1 MGVGW
6 GRGWVSLIKKENLS
20 QNRFSNNVEWKP
32 INLWKMISADV
43 RTTRNEGT
51 GGCVL
56 YFYNKYPQNLKYNV
70 KISWFCPLRTVDLE
84 GVYLMDKVF

>member
-1 MGVGW
+1 
-6 GRGWVSLIKKENLS
+6 
-20 QNRFSNNVEWKP
+20 
-32 INLWKMISADV
+32 MISADV

-84 GVYLMDKVF
+84 GVYLMGKVC